1 MYSKHFEST
10 GKARKEN
17 PRGHIIFY
25 YMKFFMVKCDDVLAT
40 VKGVG
45 EENATMHDLK
55 YTGQ

>member
-1 MYSKHFEST
+1 MHFEST

-45 EENATMHDLK
+45 EENAAMHDLK